1 MLHVEMYKYNMNVIN
16 NLYVITRVSTIN
28 VYIVYL

>member
-28 VYIVYL
+28 VYIV

>member
-28 VYIVYL
+28 CYIVCL